1 MIFMKANG
9 TRFFVYALLAELLF
23 LLLTISVNAQPEFDF
38 SNGSLVSGTQR
49 TTGAVYRFT
58 QVRPGVD
65 AFVRITNLT
74 NGVTLNDI
82 DGSGS
87 GFRKAFQPVLQV
99 PARTNGYAEF
109 GVSFVIANT
118 ILPSLQLEVPMTP
131 IDVDGQTYSDGKVFE
146 YDQIQNLL
154 GLGQFLDFNML
165 GGELNLNLGQNWLT
179 GRNTAAIDYPGV
191 DTLAKQAMFT
201 AVFASLIGEITIRV
215 GADNQSNGQ
224 VQRLRS
230 VYFKR
235 FTYANSFLAT
245 PALSRFTGVEKDKK
259 VALKWNMTSEHSIT
273 KVIIEK
279 GNTATSFKA
288 IGEVWMNIEAGKTT
302 FNYTD
307 ATGINSVAYYRLK
320 MVQADGNVQYSNI
333 LTFRTAEAG
342 AQQFKVY
349 PSVVNSSVSVNLR
362 SGKTGAATFQVVDY
376 SGRIVNQQNI
386 TVQEGNNNV
395 VVAGLEKIIAGN
407 YVVVVKTDDDQ
418 AFAQKIVKQ

>member
-1 MIFMKANG
+1 MKANG

-23 LLLTISVNAQPEFDF
+23 LMLTITVNAQPEFDF
-38 SNGSLVSGTQR
+38 SNGTLVSGSQR
-49 TTGAVYRFT
+49 TKGAVYRFT

-65 AFVRITNLT
+65 AMVRVADLT

-82 DGSGS
+82 DGSS
-87 GFRKAFQPVLQV
+87 GFKRAFQPVIQV

-109 GVSFVIANT
+109 SISFVIANT
-118 ILPSLQLEVPMTP
+118 ILPSVQLEVPMTP
-131 IDVDGQTYSDGKVFE
+131 IDVDGQSYGANGKVFE

-179 GRNTAAIDYPGV
+179 GKNTAAIDYPGV

-201 AVFASLIGEITIRV
+201 TVVAGLTSITIRV
-215 GADNQSNGQ
+215 GADNQSTAP

-235 FTYANSFLAT
+235 FTYANSFLAA

-259 VALKWNMTSEHSIT
+259 VELKWNMSSENSIT
-273 KVIIEK
+273 RVIVEK
-279 GNTATSFKA
+279 GNTATTFKA
-288 IGEVWMNIEAGKTT
+288 IGEVWMNNETGKTS

-307 ATGINSVAYYRLK
+307 ATGINAVAYYRLK

-333 LTFRTAEAG
+333 LTFRAAEAG

-349 PSVVNSSVSVNLR
+349 PSVVNNSVSVNLR
-362 SGKTGAATFQVVDY
+362 SEKTGAATFQVVDY

-407 YVVVVKTDDDQ
+407 YVVVVKTNDDQ

>member
-1 MIFMKANG
+1 MNFMKANG
-9 TRFFVYALLAELLF
+9 TRFFVYALVAELLF
-23 LLLTISVNAQPEFDF
+23 LLLTISVKAQPEFDF
-38 SNGSLVSGTQR
+38 SNSSLVSGTQR
-49 TTGAVYRFT
+49 TKGAVYRFT

-65 AFVRITNLT
+65 AMVTIADLT
-74 NGVTLNDI
+74 NGVTLNSI
-82 DGSGS
+82 DGSS
-87 GFRKAFQPVLQV
+87 GFARAFQPVIQV
-99 PARTNGYAEF
+99 PAYTNGYAEF
-109 GVSFVIANT
+109 SISFVIANT
-118 ILPSLQLEVPMTP
+118 ILPSIQLEVPLTP
-131 IDVDGQTYSDGKVFE
+131 IDVDGQTSASGKIFE
-146 YDQIQNLL
+146 YDQVENLL

-165 GGELNLNLGQNWLT
+165 GGELSLNLGQNWLT
-179 GRNTAAIDYPGV
+179 GTNTAGIDYPGV
-191 DTLAKQAMFT
+191 DTMAKQAMFT
-201 AVFASLIGEITIRV
+201 VVAASVGAITIRV
-215 GADNQSNGQ
+215 GADNQTNASA
-224 VQRLRS
+224 QRLRS

-235 FTYANSFLAT
+235 FSYANSYLAA

-259 VALKWNMTSEHSIT
+259 VALKWNMSSENSIT
-273 KVIIEK
+273 KVIVEK

-288 IGEVWMNIEAGKTT
+288 IGEVWMNNEAGKTT

-307 ATGINSVAYYRLK
+307 ATGINAVAYYRLK

-349 PSVVNSSVSVNLR
+349 PSVVNNSVSVNLR

-376 SGRIVNQQNI
+376 SGRIVNQQHI

-407 YVVVVKTDDDQ
+407 YVVLVKTNDDQ